1 MNKLK
6 HYNKNF
12 HKEKMNNYQKKFKN
26 SKLEIIYLRKS
37 YKVMCLLN
45 KNMRSF
51 LKILKNKMII

>member
-26 SKLEIIYLRKS
+26 SKLEIIYLRKN
-37 YKVMCLLN
+37 YRVMCLLN

-51 LKILKNKMII
+51 LKI